1 MKLKTNKS
9 AIKRVVGKTGSG
21 KIRVRHTSA
30 QHLATNKSKRV
41 RQAASLSYTLKKSDA
56 RRFKRLTPYL

>member
-9 AIKRVVGKTGSG
+9 AAKRIVGKTAGG

-41 RQAASLSYTLKKSDA
+41 RKTASLSYTLNKSDA
-56 RRFKRLTPYL
+56 KRFKRLTPYL